1 MESMIRT
8 TRRAVIA
15 ALAVPATLAAGGL
28 AVAASNQPDRPAW
41 VNDRGAVRIDKLPT
55 KVPVVDHAGR
65 LVRDAH
71 GKPKMHR
78 TDVGQPPP
86 KAQP

>member
-1 MESMIRT
+1 MINTR
-8 TRRAVIA
+8 RRAVIV
-15 ALAVPATLAAGGL
+15 ALALPATLAAGGI
-28 AVAASNQPDRPAW
+28 AVAASNQPEPPAW
-41 VNDRGAVRIDKLPT
+41 VNERGVMQLDKLPAE
-55 KVPVVDHAGR
+55 VPVLDHAGR

-71 GKPKMHR
+71 GKLKMHR